1 MAAWDDEKATG
12 PSHRD
17 HMVDTRRPVRSPSP
31 YRDDRSGSWWAIP
44 VALLVGAALVAIGV
58 ALVRGTDG
66 AGPVIGVAILGWGL
80 SFVTQY
86 GALAWY
92 AVQVGHLR
100 RRREEAALRGDPA
113 AGLTDFDVK
122 QFHVPMRPTYGTT
135 TGAFGLLNPG
145 DGPTPRLMRVARV
158 LGVISMITMWGAAV
172 IGVIASKVG

>member
-1 MAAWDDEKATG
+1 MAAWDHERAAT

-17 HMVDTRRPVRSPSP
+17 HMVGTRRPVRSPSP
-31 YRDDRSGSWWAIP
+31 YRDDRSGSWWVIP
-44 VALLVGAALVAIGV
+44 LALLAGAALVAIGV
-58 ALVRGTDG
+58 ALVSGTDG
-66 AGPVIGVAILGWGL
+66 AGPVIGVAFLGWGL
-80 SFVTQY
+80 SLITQY

-92 AVQVGHLR
+92 AVQVGRLR

-113 AGLTDFDVK
+113 PVLTDFDVR

-145 DGPTPRLMRVARV
+145 DGPTPHLMRVARV
-158 LGVISMITMWGAAV
+158 LGVISMTTMWGAAV